1 MASFGAIFIALISD
15 STIYY
20 VFLTQRFL
28 KGNYN
33 KMTTT
38 VTIGVTPI
46 NTTYTAVT
54 GATGGSGTGAKF
66 DVTKTNGVYSTTVET
81 ANQGTG
87 YALGDTVTILGTSL
101 GGAAPTNN
109 DVIIVTGIGT
119 GGKISTFATSGTGA
133 IGNGIINTTINVTP
147 DVTATTNTYTFNDK
161 SADYTLVNDY
171 TDNILKVTS
180 ALDTLV
186 SFNLNNYQRVN
197 YTDKSTAF
205 DLTGHAGDVYALLKA
220 GFGGTVNTTYEGLG
234 IKMEDTGS
242 TSAQVAQAIAS
253 STVFATAAG
262 GSDYASFVNFV
273 YTNVV
278 GTAPTPAQ
286 ALPYVTQLATGSTTE
301 GAMLAA
307 AAHITTF
314 QQTIGLVGVAPAT
327 TGVLSTSGIDFIPA

>member
-1 MASFGAIFIALISD
+1 
-15 STIYY
+15 
-20 VFLTQRFL
+20 
-28 KGNYN
+28 
-33 KMTTT
+33 MTTT

-54 GATGGSGTGAKF
+54 GATGGSGLGAKF
-66 DVTKTNGVYSTTVET
+66 DVTKTNGIYATTVEST
-81 ANQGTG
+81 NTGTG
-87 YALGDTVTILGTSL
+87 YALGDTITIPGTSL
-101 GGAAPTNN
+101 GGTAPANN

-119 GGKISTFATSGTGA
+119 NGTVKTFATAGVGA

-147 DVTATTNTYTFNDK
+147 DGNAAINTYTLNDK
-161 SADYTLVNDY
+161 SSDYTVVNDT
-171 TDNILKVTS
+171 TDNVLKVTS

-186 SFNLNNYQRVN
+186 SFNLNNYQRIN

-220 GFGGTVNTTYEGLG
+220 GFGSTIVTNNAPLNTLTYNTFEGLG
-234 IKMEDTGS
+234 IKMEDAGQTS
-242 TSAQVAQAIAS
+242 TQIAQAIATSGVFS
-253 STVFATAAG
+253 SLAG

-286 ALPYVTQLATGSTTE
+286 ALPFVTQLATGATTE

-307 AAHITTF
+307 AAHITSF

-327 TGVLSTSGIDFIPA
+327 TGVLAGSGIDFIPA